1 MSPYR
6 LVFGKACH
14 LPVELEHRAYWA
26 LKKLNL
32 SMEEARKKRIL
43 DLHELNEIINEAYEN
58 SRIYKAKMKAFHEK
72 NLRRREF
79 YAHQKVWLYN
89 SRLKLF
95 QGGMSLLLLIRY
107 LIVVLF

>member
-14 LPVELEHRAYWA
+14 LLVELEHRAYWA

-43 DLHELNEIINEAYEN
+43 ELHELNEIRNEAYEN
-58 SRIYKAKMKAFHEK
+58 SQIYKAKMKAFHEK

-79 YAHQKVWLYN
+79 YLHQKVWL
-89 SRLKLF
+89 
-95 QGGMSLLLLIRY
+95 
-107 LIVVLF
+107 